1 MNYANLIVYVLLFD
15 FFQEGDS
22 MGHDCFSEQFC
33 RFNVFSR
40 FLCLFFN
47 GGTDMKTLLGA

>member
-1 MNYANLIVYVLLFD
+1 MDYANLIVYILLFD

-22 MGHDCFSEQFC
+22 TVHDCFSEQFC
-33 RFNVFSR
+33 RFNVFNR

-47 GGTDMKTLLGA
+47 GGTEMKTLLGA